1 MCAIREPEKHARSA
15 RGTTAA
21 GEGGSDG
28 GTVVGVNT
36 ATAPTSLHTL
46 ARPVWRGK
54 MHSWTFFASIPAG
67 IALIVLA
74 QGAAA
79 TVGAAIYSATLLLLF
94 GTSAAYHRLAQSER
108 ARSIMQRLDHSM
120 IYLLIAGTYV
130 PLCLVAMPRSW
141 GIPMLAIIGTLA
153 AIGVVL
159 KLAFFHGARYVSH
172 SLYVVMGWVAIVAV
186 PVLIDSLTTV
196 QFALI
201 VAGGVAYT
209 IGMPVLLTRRPNPW
223 PTTFGYHEVW
233 HLLTVIAAG
242 LHFAAVADV
251 LA

>member
-1 MCAIREPEKHARSA
+1 VNAVSA
-15 RGTTAA
+15 
-21 GEGGSDG
+21 
-28 GTVVGVNT
+28 V
-36 ATAPTSLHTL
+36 PTPSFVFD
-46 ARPVWRGK
+46 RPVWRGK
-54 MHSWTFFASIPAG
+54 MHSWAFFASIPAG

-94 GTSAAYHRLAQSER
+94 GTSAAYHRVAQSER

-130 PLCLVAMPRSW
+130 PLCLVAMPRAW
-141 GIPMLAIIGTLA
+141 GIPMLAVIGSLA
-153 AIGVVL
+153 ALGVIL
-159 KLAFFHGARYVSH
+159 KLAFFHGARYVSYT
-172 SLYVVMGWVAIVAV
+172 LYIVMGWVAVVAT
-186 PVLIDSLTTV
+186 PVLVDSLTGV
-196 QFALI
+196 QFGLI

-209 IGMPVLLTRRPNPW
+209 VGFPVLIVRRPNPW
-223 PTTFGYHEVW
+223 PRTFGYHEVW
-233 HLLTVIAAG
+233 HLLTVVAAG